1 MIVYVTTAPA
11 VPLNDIVVVEPEQI
25 EVVPDIVAVG
35 KPTTTTVA
43 LAVKLAVA
51 GGVTV
56 VALINVYVVSA
67 VNATVVKVAFPEASK
82 VTVKLLT
89 PSVNNTSAPG
99 VPVKVNVPVCPEQI
113 VLAEM
118 VDVGDGGEQS
128 IITQSKLVIAGQDN
142 VKSSTLTQI
151 VVTGFVAINAGEI

>member
-56 VALINVYVVSA
+56 VALINIYVVSA

-118 VDVGDGGEQS
+118 VDVGSFVTVTTALPVKLAVQEPSKTLS
-128 IITQSKLVIAGQDN
+128 IL
-142 VKSSTLTQI
+142 
-151 VVTGFVAINAGEI
+151 

>member
-1 MIVYVTTAPA
+1 M
-11 VPLNDIVVVEPEQI
+11 
-25 EVVPDIVAVG
+25 
-35 KPTTTTVA
+35 
-43 LAVKLAVA
+43 
-51 GGVTV
+51 
-56 VALINVYVVSA
+56 
-67 VNATVVKVAFPEASK
+67 
-82 VTVKLLT
+82 KLLT